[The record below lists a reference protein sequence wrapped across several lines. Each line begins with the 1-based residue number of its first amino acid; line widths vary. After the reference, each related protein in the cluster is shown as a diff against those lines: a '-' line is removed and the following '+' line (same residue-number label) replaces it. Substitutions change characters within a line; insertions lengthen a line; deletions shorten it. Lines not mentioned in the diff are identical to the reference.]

1 MKALLLTAGFG
12 TRLKPLTFSQ
22 AKASLPL
29 LNTPFVR
36 YPLRYLH
43 ANHVTDAVL
52 NLHAHPDTVRSAAGN
67 HYGDINIEYSHEP
80 EILGTAGAMRKAAP
94 LLGQDPFI
102 VMNGDMLLDV
112 PLQQLKEQHIRTGAA
127 VTLVIM
133 KSEAYQRYKGLYFHT
148 TESDH
153 VPVLTGIREE
163 YGEKYHYT
171 GLQMVNPEILRLI
184 PENQKAEIFDRLY
197 PELMKDGRIR
207 GYIYDGS
214 WIEIGTLHEYLTSSL
229 QLLSHPL
236 PLHLQPLGMT
246 SSLISPNAKIE
257 EGAAV
262 SDSIVMEGAV
272 VRAGAMIERC
282 IVGRNTVV
290 TGKHRK
296 AALVRGVIPW
306 HF

>member
-1 MKALLLTAGFG
+1 MKALLLTAGLG
-12 TRLKPLTFSQ
+12 TRLKPLTFFQ

-43 ANHVTDAVL
+43 ANHVTDVVL
-52 NLHAHPDTVRSAAGN
+52 NLHAHPETVRNAAGN
-67 HYGDINIEYSHEP
+67 HYGEINIEYSHEP

-94 LLGQDPFI
+94 LLGKDPFV
-102 VMNGDMLLDV
+102 VMNGDMLLDA
-112 PLQQLKEQHIRTGAA
+112 PLQQLREQHVRTGAA

-133 KSEAYQRYKGLYFHT
+133 KSEAYHRYNGLHFHT
-148 TESDH
+148 TESDPI
-153 VPVLTGIREE
+153 PVLTGIREE

-171 GLQMVNPEILRLI
+171 GLQMVNPEILPLI

-197 PELMKDGRIR
+197 PDLMKDGRIR
-207 GYIYDGS
+207 GFIYDGL
-214 WIEIGTLHEYLTSSL
+214 WLEIGTLREYLTSSL
-229 QLLSHPL
+229 RLLSNPL
-236 PLHLQPLGMT
+236 LLHLQPLGMT
-246 SSLISPNAKIE
+246 STLVSSNATIE
-257 EGAAV
+257 DGATVA
-262 SDSIVMEGAV
+262 DSIVMDGSV
-272 VRAGAMIERC
+272 IKAGARIERC

-290 TGKHRK
+290 TGKYTK